1 MGSESPGDV
10 GKTLSKMLE
19 DLAGRT
25 TYRAGLDDD
34 EKEREMGSYKGCKY
48 ADRERTK
55 AGRLYP
61 TGDGTCIFYVKMPA
75 LPNSMYWLLGAGP
88 SFYGGS
94 INRYQEYKTDCPYW
108 MPLPDPPK

>member
-10 GKTLSKMLE
+10 GKTLPKMLE

-34 EKEREMGSYKGCKY
+34 EKEREMKSCKGCKY
-48 ADRERTK
+48 ADWERTK
-55 AGRLYP
+55 AGRLHP
-61 TGDGTCIFYVKMPA
+61 TGGGTCIFYVKMPA

-94 INRYQEYKTDCPYW
+94 INRYQEFKTDCPCW